1 MTKYTRLTGK
11 VFGSSATATGDN
23 PEIGQFG
30 SALAGTY
37 NGTTDVSTIQS
48 LPAWQKGFIG
58 AVTPN
63 TQFPPLPEVTGF
75 GKVLSHQ
82 ICYLL
87 QQGVPEYDN
96 GTTYY
101 DGNWCS
107 YQKKL
112 YFCKNDND
120 GAGISGFLPTN
131 ITYWS
136 QFTGGSS
143 RELGEIVTSSLP
155 ITNPI
160 YHLAD
165 GSQLSSVDYPE
176 LLEYISEIYPTYISS
191 DWAQAYQSPQLATQ
205 TSWQSIT
212 YGNGIYLARGK
223 LTTQYLSTSTDGINW
238 ATPYEIDPDNIGL
251 SFKWT
256 QYVAYGNDVFVA
268 VGSSDS
274 YVSTDAVNWQ
284 VASTSA
290 GGVKITNVIFDGEKF
305 VVIDTRLGNVYTSTD
320 GTSWQVIGTYG
331 GFVDSTCLAFDG
343 NKYVING
350 LNGMMITST
359 DLINWTSTQPTGI
372 TGQFT
377 YSMYMGYDGSRF
389 FGIYNGQVSYSIDG
403 INWTTPVTDSNLGNR
418 VWVSST
424 NNPSNMA
431 LLSSD
436 GYVSTKGAPSG
447 VFTTEGQWQQ
457 TYTTYGECGKYVYNP
472 QANTLRLPLYNSY
485 LTNTTNPNNL
495 GDLTPASI
503 PNVKGIFSGVGQAY
517 GATPMP
523 AILTDAFYRY
533 NTTNDPS
540 GGIYIANSGSGV
552 QRDDI
557 FGLDASRVSSVYSNT
572 ATTVNTQSIKQLVYI
587 VVAK

>member
-11 VFGSSATATGDN
+11 VFGSSATATGDD

-37 NGTTDVSTIQS
+37 NGTTDVSVIQS
-48 LPAWQKGFIG
+48 LPAWQKGFIS

-63 TQFPPLPEVTGF
+63 TQFPPLPEMTGF
-75 GKVLSHQ
+75 GKVLSQQ

-136 QFTGGSS
+136 QFTGGSP

-176 LLEYISEIYPTYISS
+176 LFSYISSIYSPTEQWGESEYISNLGSRNWQAIEYFNSQFIAISYTGYISTS
-191 DWAQAYQSPQLATQ
+191 QDGKNWTPAQQNANLGQNSWVTIVNSSNMLLAI
-205 TSWQSIT
+205 S
-212 YGNGIYLARGK
+212 GNRYI
-223 LTTQYLSTSTDGINW
+223 STSTDGINW
-238 ATPYEIDPDNIGL
+238 SQAVRIDTLSEGDVSATYDGTNYVLIDG
-251 SFKWT
+251 SRR
-256 QYVAYGNDVFVA
+256 AYQT
-268 VGSSDS
+268 SSDGLTWS
-274 YVSTDAVNWQ
+274 NSVQSLPSGIN
-284 VASTSA
+284 
-290 GGVKITNVIFDGEKF
+290 GGFITFDGENY
-305 VVIDTRLGNVYTSTD
+305 VIVDEDGKVYKSTNL
-320 GTSWQVIGTYG
+320 TSWTQT
-331 GFVDSTCLAFDG
+331 AFIDKICV
-343 NKYVING
+343 NIN
-350 LNGMMITST
+350 
-359 DLINWTSTQPTGI
+359 
-372 TGQFT
+372 
-377 YSMYMGYDGSRF
+377 YDGSNYRIF
-389 FGIYNGQVSYSIDG
+389 ANDSI
-403 INWTTPVTDSNLGNR
+403 
-418 VWVSST
+418 
-424 NNPSNMA
+424 
-431 LLSSD
+431 
-436 GYVSTKGAPSG
+436 YVSNNLTNWNLEFSTSGYNYVDIAISGDNGTILDTGGNIITKIELPN
-447 VFTTEGQWQQ
+447 VPFTTEAEWQT
-457 TYTTYGECGKYVYNP
+457 TYSTYGECGKYVYNP

-485 LTNTTNPNNL
+485 LTNTTNPDNL

-503 PNVKGIFSGVGQAY
+503 PNIKGVLPASENVYKSGTPQPDY
-517 GATPMP
+517 GVFQ
-523 AILTDAFYRY
+523 L
-533 NTTNDPS
+533 NTANVVSGESSNTKFDNDLW
-540 GGIYIANSGSGV
+540 
-552 QRDDI
+552 DM
-557 FGLDASRVSSVYSNT
+557 DASRVSDVYSNS